1 MADTKDDSEDDSET
15 ISAPEAAKLLM
26 LGSVRRV
33 QQLADEGY
41 IKRLARGKY
50 SRMDVV
56 HGYIRFLKDTLKD
69 RQTNTHVNRV
79 QDARAREIE
88 IRNAKASHEL
98 IEYTEAEA
106 VLLEVA
112 GMLRSE
118 FSGFGARMTR
128 DMPMRRKIESGV
140 DEIFGRASARIVET
154 LKSLREAGEVVD
166 ADSED
171 ESG

>member
-1 MADTKDDSEDDSET
+1 MAKTKDDSEDSSDI
-15 ISAPEAAKLLM
+15 ISAPEAAELLM

-79 QDARAREIE
+79 QDAKARQIE
-88 IRNAKASHEL
+88 IANARSENQL
-98 IEYTEAEA
+98 IDVEEAESV
-106 VLLEVA
+106 VLEIA
-112 GMLRSE
+112 GLLKSG
-118 FSGFGARMTR
+118 FSGFPARMTR
-128 DMPMRRKIESGV
+128 DLPMRSKLEAGIN
-140 DEIFGRASARIVET
+140 EIFTRANDRIIET
-154 LKSLREAGEVVD
+154 IAALRESGEVVD

-171 ESG
+171 ES